1 MKYGRNSDTPA
12 LSRALPSQPNA
23 DTLGARLRDHVRPGL
38 PYPFPPIRALC
49 DVSPS
54 LLFSS
59 LPLGKPV
66 QLSWNLG
73 LVYTAPEGKSIVYS
87 AQKSG
92 KKVLASRR
100 KGRKNGDS
108 SGKCPDFVKNKTRQA
123 APWGRPAVERKMDY
137 LRSDFFLRRVWVSRL
152 SLRTASQVPRDW
164 KICTRMTMKMTAMS
178 MTAGLYLL

>member
-1 MKYGRNSDTPA
+1 MALSMWTTSLWVAPIRGNKGRKNKNVLDGCQGRKRLLRGTTLLHPDLTARALQSAGRGFPSDTPA
-12 LSRALPSQPNA
+12 LLRALPSQPNA

-73 LVYTAPEGKSIVYS
+73 LVYTAPAGKSIVHFE
-87 AQKSG
+87 QKNGEKVWTTRG
-92 KKVLASRR
+92 KK
-100 KGRKNGDS
+100 RKNVDS
-108 SGKCPDFVKNKTRQA
+108 DKKCPKFVKNKTRQA
-123 APWGRPAVERKMDY
+123 A
-137 LRSDFFLRRVWVSRL
+137 L
-152 SLRTASQVPRDW
+152 
-164 KICTRMTMKMTAMS
+164 
-178 MTAGLYLL
+178 

>member
-12 LSRALPSQPNA
+12 LLRALPSQPNA

-73 LVYTAPEGKSIVYS
+73 LVYTAPAGKSIMQL
-87 AQKSG
+87 AQKRDE
-92 KKVLASRR
+92 KVWTSRR
-100 KGRKNGDS
+100 KERKGGDS
-108 SGKCPDFVKNKTRQA
+108 GGKCPNFVKNKTRQA
-123 APWGRPAVERKMDY
+123 ALHGRPAGIHGIQIY
-137 LRSDFFLRRVWVSRL
+137 LLLFFFWRLMRVMRL
-152 SLRTASQVPRDW
+152 SLRIESRVPRDW
-164 KICTRMTMKMTAMS
+164 KICTRITMITTATS
-178 MTAGLYLL
+178 MTASL

>member
-12 LSRALPSQPNA
+12 LLRALPSQPNA

-73 LVYTAPEGKSIVYS
+73 LVYTAPAGKSIVHFQ
-87 AQKSG
+87 QKSG
-92 KKVLASRR
+92 EKVWASQR
-100 KGRKNGDS
+100 KERKNVDS
-108 SGKCPDFVKNKTRQA
+108 DKKCPNFVKNKTRQA
-123 APWGRPAVERKMDY
+123 ALTGRPAGTHRIRVY
-137 LRSDFFLRRVWVSRL
+137 LLLFFFWRLIRVMRL
-152 SLRTASQVPRDW
+152 SLRIERRVPRDW
-164 KICTRMTMKMTAMS
+164 KICTRITMITTATS
-178 MTAGLYLL
+178 MTASL

>member
-12 LSRALPSQPNA
+12 LLRALPSQPNA

-73 LVYTAPEGKSIVYS
+73 LVYTAPAGKSIMQL
-87 AQKSG
+87 AQKRDE
-92 KKVLASRR
+92 KVWTSRR
-100 KGRKNGDS
+100 KERKGGDS
-108 SGKCPDFVKNKTRQA
+108 GGKCPNFVKNKTRQA
-123 APWGRPAVERKMDY
+123 ALTGRPAGTREYGFICSCVFCPFAACVCQKT
-137 LRSDFFLRRVWVSRL
+137 FFYIICV
-152 SLRTASQVPRDW
+152 TAV
-164 KICTRMTMKMTAMS
+164 
-178 MTAGLYLL
+178 